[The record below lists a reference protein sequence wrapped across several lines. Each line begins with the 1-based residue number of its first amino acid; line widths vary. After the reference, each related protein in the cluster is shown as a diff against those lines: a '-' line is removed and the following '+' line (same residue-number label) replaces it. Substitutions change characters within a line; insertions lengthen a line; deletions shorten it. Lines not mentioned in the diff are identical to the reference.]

1 MKVTSELNP
10 GNDGAISHLYQIKIK
25 QYGGNKHDEQN
36 SRSNYTNKFIQ
47 DEKESITI
55 YT

>member
-25 QYGGNKHDEQN
+25 KYGGNKHDEQN
-36 SRSNYTNKFIQ
+36 SRSNYERTGSKRTGAI
-47 DEKESITI
+47 
-55 YT
+55 